1 MADGNISVDVAK
13 NESYYT
19 GDFKVLAESPKSIR
33 TNFTNVM
40 RDITHIASQVDSE
53 ENQVSAGAAK
63 STGTPVSR
71 SIHDVTTGTQST
83 DLVLSAMQPIN
94 ECMQSIKVLMDEI
107 SLASAQQA
115 ETIDS
120 VENKIK
126 EVSNV
131 TQANHTAAEES
142 ATISTEL
149 SNQAKTLN
157 RPIGQFRIN

>member
-19 GDFKVLAESPKSIR
+19 GDFKVLADSPKSIR

-94 ECMQSIKVLMDEI
+94 ECMQSIKVLMEYRHVFI
-107 SLASAQQA
+107 FILVCSPSRTVPHTPPGYSGTLQIPAVPSPR
-115 ETIDS
+115 
-120 VENKIK
+120 
-126 EVSNV
+126 VSN
-131 TQANHTAAEES
+131 TPSPSPHTDTDHS
-142 ATISTEL
+142 
-149 SNQAKTLN
+149 
-157 RPIGQFRIN
+157 P